1 MAQRFN
7 KEPINLIH
15 RIPSQKQIDEARP
28 APTPYGQLFLEVATK
43 CWRTTVDF
51 LARVTRYEE
60 EAMPFP
66 RPKATPQDSGA
77 VLSPMAQTGTQPE
90 QAIEDVNNETGG
102 VAVMLQPRE
111 ADHATVT
118 SVQDGAPQQ
127 QSVTATLVQPE
138 AISELRSFLITQQDQ
153 IAHLSNEI
161 AQLKSLVVSQQQVL
175 VHLGKELET
184 ESYPTLATGMG
195 ANPAKRGRIARKNLT
210 TKEKPLPPQEPESQS
225 LNL

>member
-43 CWRTTVDF
+43 CWRKTVDF

-60 EAMPFP
+60 EATPFP
-66 RPKATPQDSGA
+66 KPKATPQDSGV
-77 VLSPMAQTGTQPE
+77 VLSTMVLTDTQSE
-90 QAIEDVNNETGG
+90 QAVVDVNSETRG
-102 VAVMLQPRE
+102 VMLQPRE
-111 ADHATVT
+111 ADHATVAG
-118 SVQDGAPQQ
+118 VQDGVPQQ

-175 VHLGKELET
+175 VHLGKELEAD
-184 ESYPTLATGMG
+184 SFPTLATGMG
-195 ANPAKRGRIARKNLT
+195 PNPAKRGRVARKNLT

>member
-1 MAQRFN
+1 MALRFS

-28 APTPYGQLFLEVATK
+28 VPTPYGQFFLEVATK
-43 CWRTTVDF
+43 CWRKVIEF

-60 EAMPFP
+60 ETTSSGQAKQGPQDGRAASTTAQAAAQSDQVVEVGNSETAVAARVQEVDP
-66 RPKATPQDSGA
+66 PAVQEGALLHQGATP
-77 VLSPMAQTGTQPE
+77 
-90 QAIEDVNNETGG
+90 
-102 VAVMLQPRE
+102 
-111 ADHATVT
+111 TV
-118 SVQDGAPQQ
+118 
-127 QSVTATLVQPE
+127 VQPE
-138 AISELRSFLITQQDQ
+138 VISELRSFLIKQQEQ

-175 VHLGKELET
+175 VHLGQELEADAF
-184 ESYPTLATGMG
+184 PTVATGMG
-195 ANPAKRGRIARKNLT
+195 PNPAKRGRIARKNPI

>member
-28 APTPYGQLFLEVATK
+28 APTPYGQLFLEITTK
-43 CWRTTVDF
+43 CWRKTIDF
-51 LARVTRYEE
+51 LARVTRYED
-60 EAMPFP
+60 EAMPSP
-66 RPKATPQDSGA
+66 KPKATPQDSGV

-90 QAIEDVNNETGG
+90 PGIAHMSNETGG
-102 VAVMLQPRE
+102 VMVQPRE
-111 ADHATVT
+111 ADHATVA
-118 SVQDGAPQQ
+118 SFKEGAPQQ

-153 IAHLSNEI
+153 IAHLSSEI

-175 VHLGKELET
+175 VHLGKELEAD
-184 ESYPTLATGMG
+184 SYPALATGMG
-195 ANPAKRGRIARKNLT
+195 PNPAKRGRIARKNLT

-225 LNL
+225 LTL

>member
-28 APTPYGQLFLEVATK
+28 APTPYGQLFLQIATK
-43 CWRTTVDF
+43 CWQKTIEF

-60 EAMPFP
+60 ETTSSPQ
-66 RPKATPQDSGA
+66 PKAVPQDNRA
-77 VLSPMAQTGTQPE
+77 VSTVALTVAQPDQV
-90 QAIEDVNNETGG
+90 AEDVNNETA
-102 VAVMLQPRE
+102 VAVRSHE
-111 ADHATVT
+111 ADHATVPV
-118 SVQDGAPQQ
+118 SVQDGALQQ
-127 QSVTATLVQPE
+127 QSVTPTLVQPE

-175 VHLGKELET
+175 VHLGRELEADT
-184 ESYPTLATGMG
+184 FPTVATGMG
-195 ANPAKRGRIARKNLT
+195 PNPAKRGRIARKNPT

>member
-28 APTPYGQLFLEVATK
+28 VPTPYGQLFLEVATK
-43 CWRTTVDF
+43 CWRKTVEF

-60 EAMPFP
+60 ETTSSPP
-66 RPKATPQDSGA
+66 PKAAPQDNRA
-77 VLSPMAQTGTQPE
+77 VSTVALAATQPD
-90 QAIEDVNNETGG
+90 QVIEGVNNETA
-102 VAVMLQPRE
+102 VAVRLHGP
-111 ADHATVT
+111 DHTTVQEGT
-118 SVQDGAPQQ
+118 LLQ
-127 QSVTATLVQPE
+127 QSATATLVQPE
-138 AISELRSFLITQQDQ
+138 AIFELRSFLIKQQEQ

-175 VHLGKELET
+175 VHLGQELEADT
-184 ESYPTLATGMG
+184 FPTVATGMG
-195 ANPAKRGRIARKNLT
+195 PNPAKRGRVARKNPA
-210 TKEKPLPPQEPESQS
+210 TKDKPLPPQEPESQS

>member
-28 APTPYGQLFLEVATK
+28 VPTPYGRFFLEVATK
-43 CWRTTVDF
+43 GWRKAVEF

-60 EAMPFP
+60 ETTTSPQ
-66 RPKATPQDSGA
+66 PKAAPQDNQA
-77 VLSPMAQTGTQPE
+77 VSTMDLTAAQPDQVIDG
-90 QAIEDVNNETGG
+90 VNNETAA
-102 VAVMLQPRE
+102 AVRLHE
-111 ADHATVT
+111 ADHITVQEGVLLQQGAT
-118 SVQDGAPQQ
+118 P
-127 QSVTATLVQPE
+127 TLVQPE
-138 AISELRSFLITQQDQ
+138 AISELRSFLIKQQEQ

-175 VHLGKELET
+175 VHLGQELET
-184 ESYPTLATGMG
+184 DTFPTVATGMG
-195 ANPAKRGRIARKNLT
+195 PNPAKRGRIARKTPT